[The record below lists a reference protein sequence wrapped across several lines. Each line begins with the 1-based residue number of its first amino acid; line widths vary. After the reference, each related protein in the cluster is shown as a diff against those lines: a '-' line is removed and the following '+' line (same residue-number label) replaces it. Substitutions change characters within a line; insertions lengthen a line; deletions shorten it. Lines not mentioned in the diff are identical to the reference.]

1 MKLLCLSNGHGEDR
15 IAVNIVL
22 KLQELQPRSAHLPP
36 LQLVGLPIVG
46 VGKAYTHADIPLLM
60 PGQIMPS
67 GGFIYMD
74 HKELFRDVR
83 QGLLPLTWQQLRT
96 CRAWAAGGGKILAV
110 GDIVPLLFAWLS
122 RAPYAFVGTAKSDYY
137 RDLRGSDYYPW
148 EWWLM
153 QRPHC
158 QAVFPRDK
166 PTSQTLQN
174 LGIPAVDLGNPMMD
188 EMGDPADPYRST
200 SSTLTLLL
208 LPGSRPP
215 EAYRNWQLILKG
227 VASLITV
234 AANVDLILF
243 AAIDPGLELAPLV
256 QGLATAGW
264 VVGGEVPTWAN
275 LANLQVWQYP
285 LAEKRGQVRLI
296 VAPAGFKLGAQ
307 LADLAIAT
315 AGTATEQ
322 FVGLGKPVIA
332 IPGQGPQFTRA
343 FAQRQTR
350 LLGESVTLVTHPE
363 QVGQVAV
370 EILQDPQRRLAIQVN
385 GQARLGTAG
394 AAERIA
400 RHLQTCWLGPT

>member
-15 IAVNIVL
+15 IAVNIAL
-22 KLQELQPRSAHLPP
+22 KLRELQSQSAHLPP
-36 LQLVGLPIVG
+36 LQLLGLPIVG
-46 VGKAYTHADIPLLM
+46 MGKAYTHANIPLLM
-60 PGQIMPS
+60 PGQTMPS

-74 HKELFRDVR
+74 HNELLRDLR
-83 QGLLPLTWQQLRT
+83 QGLLPLTWQQLQT

-122 RAPYAFVGTAKSDYY
+122 HGAYAFVGTAKSDYY
-137 RDLRGSDYYPW
+137 RDLKSSDYYPW
-148 EWWLM
+148 ERWLM

-188 EMGDPADPYRST
+188 EMDDPVALSPS

-215 EAYRNWQLILKG
+215 EAYRNWQLLLRG
-227 VASLITV
+227 VASVIGV
-234 AANVDLILF
+234 GADLDVILF

-256 QGLATAGW
+256 QGLTTLGW
-264 VVGGEVPTWAN
+264 VAGGEVPDWGN
-275 LANLQVWQYP
+275 LANHQVWQYP
-285 LAEKRGQVRLI
+285 PAEKRGQVRLI
-296 VAPAGFKLGAQ
+296 LAPAGFKLGAQ
-307 LADLAIAT
+307 VADLALAT

-350 LLGESVTLVTHPE
+350 LLGESVTLVADPE
-363 QVGQVAV
+363 AVGKVVV
-370 EILQDPQRRLAIQVN
+370 EILADPQRRLAIQTN
-385 GQARLGTAG
+385 GKTRLGTAG

-400 RHLQTCWLGPT
+400 RHLQTCWLNPI